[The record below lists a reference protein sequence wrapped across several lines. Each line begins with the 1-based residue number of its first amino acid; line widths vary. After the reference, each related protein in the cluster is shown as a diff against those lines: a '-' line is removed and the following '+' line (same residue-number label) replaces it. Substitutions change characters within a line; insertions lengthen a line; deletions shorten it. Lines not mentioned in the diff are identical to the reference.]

1 MKSVE
6 YLEKLQY
13 DLRLNDTKVAIL
25 LNKSKAAISQYK
37 SGVRVMDEE
46 TCLALALA
54 LNEDPM
60 KIIAA
65 AGIERAEKTGQ
76 KSLWEVFMKGTQM
89 VKTASVSAA
98 LCLSLVTNLL
108 TAEEAKATPALSLQK
123 NKINSLYIMSNW
135 VLGMIRRISRVI
147 STAKF
152 TTSPIFTSLSTAM

>member
-13 DLRLNDTKVAIL
+13 ELRLNDTEVATL
-25 LNKSKAAISQYK
+25 LNKSKSSISQYK
-37 SGVRVMDEE
+37 SGIRVMDEE
-46 TCLALALA
+46 MCLALALK
-54 LNEDPM
+54 LDIDPL

-89 VKTASVSAA
+89 VKTASVSAV

-108 TAEEAKATPALSLQK
+108 TVEEAKATPALSLQ
-123 NKINSLYIMSNW
+123 NNEVNSLYIMSNYMRL
-135 VLGMIRRISRVI
+135 VMNE
-147 STAKF
+147 F
-152 TTSPIFTSLSTAM
+152 